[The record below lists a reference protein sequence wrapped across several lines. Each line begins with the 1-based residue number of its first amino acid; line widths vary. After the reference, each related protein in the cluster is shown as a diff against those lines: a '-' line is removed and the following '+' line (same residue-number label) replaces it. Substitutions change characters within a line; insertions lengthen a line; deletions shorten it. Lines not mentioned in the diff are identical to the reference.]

1 MELVGIDEAGYGPK
15 IGPLVVAVSKWRF
28 PPSAE
33 QPDGKNLDHRLR
45 EAFAIHGGS
54 SVIGGKNQG
63 ISIADSKQ
71 LYRSRKDLQAL
82 EQGVLPLLKLAGWQG
97 DTFRSLL
104 NFSDPLASN
113 VSRNLPWLA
122 QYDVPIPQVI
132 DQATFSQ
139 VTGQLAANLTQH
151 QIQLVEYRAK
161 IIFELEF
168 NCRLRQLGN
177 KAEVLWEVWTELL
190 RESVIE
196 RCSFPAIVLADRQGG
211 RVYYRDLLD
220 RWCQNFGLSGCSV
233 LRETHEESAYR
244 IEGEKGWLEILFSV
258 KGERYLAVA
267 AASMLAKYLREIVL
281 EAFNRYWQDRV
292 PHLRATAGYPADAKR
307 FKAAIAEVQRLVGIP
322 DDLFW
327 RQK

>member
-1 MELVGIDEAGYGPK
+1 MDLVGVDEAGYGPK

-28 PPSAE
+28 PSAVAA
-33 QPDGKNLDHRLR
+33 PDGRTLDHWLR
-45 EAFAIHGGS
+45 QAFAGHGGF
-54 SVIGGKNQG
+54 SVIGGKNQL

-71 LYRSRKDLQAL
+71 LYRSRKDLHAL

-104 NFSDPLASN
+104 NFSDPLAIN

-122 QYDVPIPQVI
+122 QYDGPIPRVI

-139 VTGQLAANLTQH
+139 VTGQVAANLTQH

-161 IIFELEF
+161 IIFELDF

-177 KAEVLWEVWTELL
+177 KAEVLWQVWTELL

-196 RCSFPAIVLADRQGG
+196 SCSVPAFVLADRQGG

-220 RWCQNFGLSGCSV
+220 RWCQNFGLSGLSV

-244 IEGEKGWLEILFSV
+244 IDGEKGWLEILFSV

-281 EAFNRYWQDRV
+281 EAFNRFWQERV
-292 PHLRATAGYPADAKR
+292 PTLRATAGYPADAKR
-307 FKAAIAEVQRLVGIP
+307 FKADIAEVQRVLGIP